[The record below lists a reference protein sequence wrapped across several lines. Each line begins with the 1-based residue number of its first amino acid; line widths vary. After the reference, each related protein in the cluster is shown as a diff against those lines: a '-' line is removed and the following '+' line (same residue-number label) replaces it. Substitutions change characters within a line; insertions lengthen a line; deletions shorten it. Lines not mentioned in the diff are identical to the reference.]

1 MNIPTFGQTM
11 QRSILAA
18 LWVLLA
24 LLPLGAFAQIPERAE
39 YWHYTIDKNDSL
51 IAISRRLLK
60 TPDAWKQLQEIN
72 GIPNANR
79 LVPGSKLQIPIKL
92 LRGTATVA
100 TVKSAHG
107 KNTVVR
113 NNTRIETLPN
123 GTELLPGD
131 RIETGLQSTLT
142 VGFADGSQAS
152 IAPLSKVLIENLLVY
167 GNTGITETR
176 LKIEEGSADSKVKP
190 LTLAASKYVVTTP
203 VFNLGVRGTEFRAR
217 FDAQSQTAFGEVLEG
232 GVAAQGKTSQV
243 VVGAGFGTK
252 ALINTEPGLP
262 QKLPDAP
269 KLSGFTP
276 LADRVPARVS
286 WLPEPN
292 ASGYRAQVFAGPA
305 MDRQLLEA
313 VFAEPQA
320 TWPGLADGSYVLSVR
335 SIDVQGFEGASTTA
349 VFSVQAHPQAPSP
362 VAPNN
367 ATKVYGPRVK
377 LQWAQP
383 LEGERVRVQIARDA
397 EFKQLRVDFAEAR
410 GTEFL
415 TELAAGSYFWRT
427 ASVERGGKQGPFSDA
442 AQFIQRPTAISPL
455 IQPPGFDAGKVVYQ
469 WAPSEPGQSF
479 RYQLSADSQ
488 FQNPLLDQTTRETSA
503 RFETPPAGTYYFRIQ
518 ATDVD
523 GYAGQF
529 GSPQVLT
536 IQGAAPTVWN
546 RLPTWIRKFPD

>member
-1 MNIPTFGQTM
+1 MKFAFPAKKT
-11 QRSILAA
+11 SLPLAVG
-18 LWVLLA
+18 LMA
-24 LLPLGAFAQIPERAE
+24 LLSLGVCAQVPDRTEH
-39 YWHYTIDKNDSL
+39 WNYTVEKNDSL
-51 IAISRRLLK
+51 ILIAKRLLDN
-60 TPDAWKQLQEIN
+60 PDDWKKLQQAN
-72 GIPNANR
+72 GISNADR

-92 LRGTATVA
+92 LRSTATVA
-100 TVKSAHG
+100 TVKSATG
-107 KNTVVR
+107 KNAMVR
-113 NNTRIETLPN
+113 NNSRIETLLS
-123 GTELLPGD
+123 GTELKPGD
-131 RIETGLQSTLT
+131 RLETGLQSSLT
-142 VGFADGSQAS
+142 IGFADGSQAT
-152 IAPLSKVLIENLLVY
+152 IAPLSKVLIENLLAY

-217 FDAQSQTAFGEVLEG
+217 FDSQSQTTFSEVLEG

-276 LADRVPARVS
+276 LADRIPARVS

-292 ASGYRAQVFAGPA
+292 VRGYRAQVFADPA

-320 TWPGLADGSYVLSVR
+320 TWPGLADGNYVLSVR
-335 SIDVQGFEGASTTA
+335 SIDVQGFEGASATA
-349 VFSVQAHPQAPSP
+349 VFSVQAHPQAPLP

-367 ATKVYGPRVK
+367 TTKVYGPHVK
-377 LQWAQP
+377 LQWAQQ
-383 LEGERVRVQIARDA
+383 LEGERVRVQIARDP
-397 EFKQLRVDFAEAR
+397 EFKQLRVDFPEAR

-415 TELAAGSYFWRT
+415 TELEAGTYFWRT
-427 ASVERGGKQGPFSDA
+427 ASVERSGKQGPFSDA
-442 AQFIQRPTAISPL
+442 TQFIQRPAAISPL
-455 IQPPGFDAGKVVYQ
+455 IQPPDFDSGKVVYQ
-469 WAPSEPGQSF
+469 WAPSESGQSF

-488 FQNPLLDQTTRETSA
+488 FQNLLLDQTTRETSVS
-503 RFETPPAGTYYFRIQ
+503 FHTPPAGTYYFRVR
-518 ATDVD
+518 ATDAD

-536 IQGAAPTVWN
+536 IQGPAPTVWN
-546 RLPTWIRKFPD
+546 RLPTWIRKFSE